1 MLHIER
7 TLPRSARSSTTI
19 NPIHC
24 IHAPHLEEARLLK
37 TATQKRTF
45 CHRRAIHSLIKKL
58 GRKIFRSMVDVKPIH
73 DRTDKRPLTYLI
85 ATILLVAMITLTGI
99 FLQAELNKQTQ
110 YAKNTSSK
118 DTAAVTKSSVTKSSK
133 AAFRFRG
140 LSPAKA
146 LH

>member
-1 MLHIER
+1 
-7 TLPRSARSSTTI
+7 
-19 NPIHC
+19 
-24 IHAPHLEEARLLK
+24 
-37 TATQKRTF
+37 
-45 CHRRAIHSLIKKL
+45 
-58 GRKIFRSMVDVKPIH
+58 MVDVKPIH

-118 DTAAVTKSSVTKSSK
+118 DTAAVTKSPK